1 MGLLGAMIHYG
12 RRGGSSEV
20 SRWAWG
26 YAVLFIVFGFVVPG
40 IDNWAH
46 LGGFG
51 GGWLAARLLDPLKP
65 ERIDHLVVA
74 LVLLAASLAAIVVSV
89 VTGLPYVRT

>member
-1 MGLLGAMIHYG
+1 MIHYG

-74 LVLLAASLAAIVVSV
+74 LVLLAVSLAAIVVSV